1 MITLSARQDQ
11 IMALARVAGRVSV
24 DALAEKFE
32 VSPQTIRKDLNE
44 LCEARLLSRIHG
56 GAMLA
61 SGTENMAYAARRAL
75 AAVEKKRIAAAAA
88 RLVPDG
94 SSLFINIGTTTEEF
108 ARAITGRRGLLVIT
122 NNLHVVS
129 ILLPS
134 PDIEVVVAGGLV
146 RRADGGIV
154 GEATMDMVSQFKVD
168 LAVIGASALDEDG
181 TLLDFDYRE
190 VRVTQRIIA
199 NARKVILVV
208 DALKF
213 ARSAPVRIA
222 HVAQLAAVVTD
233 ARPPERFAEACA
245 EAGVQLVVAAAQAPG
260 AAMGHEETPG
270 NKLPSENESSLP

>member
-1 MITLSARQDQ
+1 
-11 IMALARVAGRVSV
+11 MALAREAGRVSV
-24 DALAEKFE
+24 DVLAEKFE

-75 AAVEKKRIAAAAA
+75 AAAEKKRIAAAAA

-122 NNLHVVS
+122 NNLHVVP

-134 PDIEVVVAGGLV
+134 PEIEVVVAGGLV

-168 LAVIGASALDEDG
+168 IAVIGASALDEDG

-199 NARKVILVV
+199 NARKVVLVA

-233 ARPPERFAEACA
+233 APPPDRFAQACA
-245 EAGVQLVVAAAQAPG
+245 EAGVELVVAAA
-260 AAMGHEETPG
+260 AATGESRETESEARSP
-270 NKLPSENESSLP
+270 ENETSWR

>member
-1 MITLSARQDQ
+1 MNALSVRQEA
-11 IMALARVAGRVSV
+11 IMALARDAARVSV
-24 DALAEKFE
+24 EALAERFE

-44 LCEARLLSRIHG
+44 LCEAKLLSRVHG

-75 AAVEKKRIAAAAA
+75 AAAEKKRIALLAAT
-88 RLVPDG
+88 LVPDG

-108 ARAITGRRGLLVIT
+108 ARAIAGRKRLLVIT

-134 PDIEVVVAGGLV
+134 TEIEVVVAGGLV

-154 GEATMDMVSQFKVD
+154 GDATLDLVSQFKLD

-181 TLLDFDYRE
+181 TLLDFDWRE

-199 NARKVILVV
+199 NARKVVLVC

-213 ARSAPVRIA
+213 ARTAPVRIA
-222 HVAQLAAVVTD
+222 HVSQLAAVVTD
-233 ARPPERFAEACA
+233 APPPERFAAACA
-245 EAGVQLVVAAAQAPG
+245 EGGVQLLVAEDPDEVREG
-260 AAMGHEETPG
+260 SI
-270 NKLPSENESSLP
+270 LPESENS

>member
-1 MITLSARQDQ
+1 
-11 IMALARVAGRVSV
+11 VE
-24 DALAEKFE
+24 ALAERFE

-44 LCEARLLSRIHG
+44 LCEARHLTRVHG

-75 AAVEKKRIAAAAA
+75 AAAEKRRIAAAAA
-88 RLVPDG
+88 TLVPDG
-94 SSLFINIGTTTEEF
+94 CSLFINIGTTTEEV
-108 ARAITGRRGLLVIT
+108 ARALVNRDRLLVIT

-134 PDIEVVVAGGLV
+134 PGIEVVVAGGLV

-154 GEATMDMVSQFKVD
+154 GEATLDLVAQFKVD
-168 LAVIGASALDEDG
+168 LAVIGASALDPDG

-190 VRVTQRIIA
+190 VRVTQKIIE
-199 NARKVILVV
+199 NARKVVLVA

-213 ARSAPVRIA
+213 ARTAPVRIA

-233 ARPPERFAEACA
+233 AAPPERFAAACA
-245 EAGVQLVVAAAQAPG
+245 EAGVQLLVAAESE
-260 AAMGHEETPG
+260 AAAA
-270 NKLPSENESSLP
+270 

>member
-1 MITLSARQDQ
+1 MQLPPRHDAIMRIARET
-11 IMALARVAGRVSV
+11 GRVQV

-44 LCEARLLSRIHG
+44 LCEASLLTRVHG

-61 SGTENMAYAARRAL
+61 GGTENMAYLARRAL
-75 AAVEKKRIAAAAA
+75 AAEEKRRIAAAAA
-88 RLVPDG
+88 TLVPNG

-108 ARAITGRRGLLVIT
+108 ARSIAGREKLLVIT

-134 PDIEVVVAGGLV
+134 PGIEVVVAGGLV

-154 GEATMDMVSQFKVD
+154 GEATLDLVAQFKVD
-168 LAVIGASALDEDG
+168 LAVIGASAIDADG

-190 VRVTQRIIA
+190 VRVTQKIIA
-199 NARKVILVV
+199 NARKVVLVA

-213 ARSAPVRIA
+213 TRTAPVRIA
-222 HVAQLAAVVTD
+222 HVSQLHAVVTD
-233 ARPPERFAEACA
+233 TAPPENFAAACREAN
-245 EAGVQLVVAAAQAPG
+245 VQLLVADGDADLRTARDPA
-260 AAMGHEETPG
+260 
-270 NKLPSENESSLP
+270 ENET